1 MCNYL
6 KLKENGKCEI
16 LDSQCPYTYFCT
28 KVGAWR
34 ESKNFPRR
42 CKVMEQIEIPKGYSK
57 VCFEKRGKL
66 YVNVD
71 GVIRI
76 IPNPFDH
83 VPQFV
88 KAYQLKSGAWR
99 VKK

>member
-1 MCNYL
+1 
-6 KLKENGKCEI
+6 
-16 LDSQCPYTYFCT
+16 
-28 KVGAWR
+28 
-34 ESKNFPRR
+34 
-42 CKVMEQIEIPKGYSK
+42 MEQVEIPKGYSK

-88 KAYQLKSGAWR
+88 KTYQLKSGAWR

>member
-1 MCNYL
+1 
-6 KLKENGKCEI
+6 
-16 LDSQCPYTYFCT
+16 
-28 KVGAWR
+28 
-34 ESKNFPRR
+34 
-42 CKVMEQIEIPKGYSK
+42 MEQVEIPKGYSK